1 MLCSVWCCEWAEA
14 CCWDSRLLRS
24 YTCAVVILVA
34 GMPSAVTAVIFA
46 AEAGLDEELVASIV
60 ALSVVVGVV
69 LLPWLPQ
76 VAHWLMR

>member
-1 MLCSVWCCEWAEA
+1 MLLGFAA
-14 CCWDSRLLRS
+14 AALLHLAGVER
-24 YTCAVVILVA
+24 AVVILVA

-60 ALSVVVGVV
+60 ALSVAVGVV

-76 VAHWLMR
+76 LAKWLMR